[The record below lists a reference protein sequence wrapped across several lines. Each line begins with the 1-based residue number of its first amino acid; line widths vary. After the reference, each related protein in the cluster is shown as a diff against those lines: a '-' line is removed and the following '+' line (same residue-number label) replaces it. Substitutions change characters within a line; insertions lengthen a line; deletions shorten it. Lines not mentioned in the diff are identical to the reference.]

1 MTYSDTSD
9 IRINRCSDVEIN
21 VAELPQEAA
30 DIINTDLKLL
40 EHPVYVRA
48 DVNGTPKMQIARI
61 VGDHSTV
68 GADCVARCANSIVAA
83 GARPVYFRS
92 FVSGNNCCE
101 EIERAVF
108 TGIND
113 GCRRTGCGLVSDG
126 YMDATQDV
134 DDGEY
139 VLSGRAVGI
148 GKEADLINAKTAH
161 SGDILIGL
169 SSNGIHSSGFDTV
182 TRLFDMSP
190 ESLGEYRSEL
200 CCSMGDEL
208 LKPSRVYVAP
218 VMQLVYS
225 GIDIKAICN
234 IVDGGILGN
243 LPSILPEGVRAIVK
257 TNSYPLHN
265 IFELIQRESGM
276 DEEAMFS
283 TFNMGIG
290 FIIAVGGGDVG
301 RAVEAIVRCGER
313 PFIIGKCVPGER
325 GVELF

>member
-1 MTYSDTSD
+1 MTYSDTSV

-113 GCRRTGCGLVSDG
+113 GCRRTG
-126 YMDATQDV
+126 
-134 DDGEY
+134 
-139 VLSGRAVGI
+139 
-148 GKEADLINAKTAH
+148 
-161 SGDILIGL
+161 
-169 SSNGIHSSGFDTV
+169 
-182 TRLFDMSP
+182 
-190 ESLGEYRSEL
+190 
-200 CCSMGDEL
+200 
-208 LKPSRVYVAP
+208 
-218 VMQLVYS
+218 
-225 GIDIKAICN
+225 
-234 IVDGGILGN
+234 
-243 LPSILPEGVRAIVK
+243 
-257 TNSYPLHN
+257 
-265 IFELIQRESGM
+265 
-276 DEEAMFS
+276 
-283 TFNMGIG
+283 
-290 FIIAVGGGDVG
+290 
-301 RAVEAIVRCGER
+301 
-313 PFIIGKCVPGER
+313 
-325 GVELF
+325 